1 MKIEIKS
8 FTEEMIFEA
17 GSLAKFDQI
26 PVSSNYLSAGADLL
40 QTDKQGN
47 DNENKNA

>member
-1 MKIEIKS
+1 MKIVIKS

-17 GSLAKFDQI
+17 GSLTRLDQI
-26 PVSSNYLSAGADLL
+26 PVNSNYLSAGTDLL

-47 DNENKNA
+47 HKENKND